1 MSFGNS
7 DFFFLGVNDEECA
20 RDLLHVF
27 DAAQV
32 LFQFF
37 QFTFHQDDFLLRILV
52 SGAFFKHFFQFF
64 QTSDTGLNGTEIGE
78 HAAQPTFIDIE
89 LVATGSFFLHG
100 ILRLFLGADE
110 KDRSAGSCDFTQ
122 ESVCFFYFLYSLL
135 QVDDVDAVSFGE
147 NETCHFRIPTTGLM
161 TKVNACFE

>member
-37 QFTFHQDDFLLRILV
+37 QFAFHQDDFLLRILV

-78 HAAQPTFIDIE
+78 
-89 LVATGSFFLHG
+89 
-100 ILRLFLGADE
+100 

-135 QVDDVDAVSFGE
+135 QVDDVDAVSFRE